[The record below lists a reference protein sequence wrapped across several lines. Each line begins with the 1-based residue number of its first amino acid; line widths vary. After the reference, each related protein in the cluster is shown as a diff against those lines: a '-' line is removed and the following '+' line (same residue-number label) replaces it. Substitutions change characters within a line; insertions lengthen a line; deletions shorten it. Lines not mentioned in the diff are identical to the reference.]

1 MKLTEIRQGEEI
13 TLEVIINGARY
24 EFKSDMVDAAD
35 GGGIYASPV
44 RVQDK
49 VLSFASDRI
58 VVNLVLNRQN
68 HPPVVWR
75 RIRVETTVY
84 KKNTLYRITSV
95 TTGLEENRRS
105 AFRLPLGLQ
114 GVAQIGANRKASD
127 VMVQD
132 ISESGFS
139 IVVKDDIE
147 NSDGLIVRLVFSD
160 DGASMSL
167 TGLVVRKVVYGEEKV
182 LYGCK
187 LNNKVVALS
196 RYINERQRK
205 QILKQ
210 KEVTLEQGKIVGYGD
225 LRGKAQN
232 AADDRKGDAIR
243 GLSDG
248 SADRIK
254 NDRYRNVNLN
264 EGDHKNINYD
274 RYKNLNLNG

>member
-24 EFKSDMVDAAD
+24 EFESDMVDAAD

-105 AFRLPLGLQ
+105 AFRLPIGLQ

-139 IVVKDDIE
+139 IVAKDDIE

-187 LNNKVVALS
+187 LNNKVAALS

-232 AADDRKGDAIR
+232 AADDRKDNAIR

-248 SADRIK
+248 SAGRIK
-254 NDRYRNVNLN
+254 SDRYRNVNLN
-264 EGDHKNINYD
+264 EGDRKNINYD